1 MELCCAMAELDTNK
15 WWVRATVQ
23 SGCGEFG
30 CGVLQY
36 NFDGGWW
43 CHNIF
48 DIKRRFVCISKHCVH
63 GGIRRMLWGNGW
75 PVGPRAGSLE
85 VLRMAWQMGFGLAC
99 VFEPCYSVYV

>member
-1 MELCCAMAELDTNK
+1 MRDWCVGALVLDSNRWWLRVMVHLAVVSLVAE
-15 WWVRATVQ
+15 
-23 SGCGEFG
+23 
-30 CGVLQY
+30 Y
-36 NFDGGWW
+36 NSDRGWW

-99 VFEPCYSVYV
+99 VFEPCHSVCV

>member
-1 MELCCAMAELDTNK
+1 MELCCAMAKLDTIR

-48 DIKRRFVCISKHCVH
+48 DIKRRFDPSISKHCVH
-63 GGIRRMLWGNGW
+63 GGKGACGGAMVGCGPKCGQSHNG
-75 PVGPRAGSLE
+75 
-85 VLRMAWQMGFGLAC
+85 MANGFWVSMC
-99 VFEPCYSVYV
+99 F

>member
-1 MELCCAMAELDTNK
+1 MDIGEFGGYWCMELCCAMAKLDTIR

-48 DIKRRFVCISKHCVH
+48 DIKRRFDPSISKYCVH
-63 GGIRRMLWGNGW
+63 GGIRRMWWGNGW
-75 PVGPRAGSLE
+75 LWAQGRA
-85 VLRMAWQMGFGLAC
+85 V
-99 VFEPCYSVYV
+99 P